1 MSAHDSGAVVAECEL
16 GSLAE
21 HANPEHSFVATGD
34 GRMSTQ
40 RPGFTVWLTGLPS
53 SGKTTIAGLLV
64 DELEHRGLTVESL
77 DGDVVRTH
85 LSKDLGYSRADRD
98 TNIARLG
105 WVASRLVRHGAPV
118 VVAAISPYRD
128 ARANARA
135 LVEEHGT
142 FVEVWVNAPFAA
154 CAERDVKGLY
164 ARAAAGEIT
173 GMTGVD
179 DPYEEPLDAEVTI
192 DTVGLEPTESVNL
205 VLAYLERIGAISA
218 VGAER

>member
-1 MSAHDSGAVVAECEL
+1 MDGLMSAPAG
-16 GSLAE
+16 
-21 HANPEHSFVATGD
+21 
-34 GRMSTQ
+34 
-40 RPGFTVWLTGLPS
+40 GFAVWLTGLPS

-64 DELEHRGLTVESL
+64 SELERRGLTVESL

-118 VVAAISPYRD
+118 VVAAISPYRE
-128 ARANARA
+128 ARANVRA
-135 LVEEHGT
+135 QVEEQGA
-142 FVEVWVNAPFAA
+142 FVEVWVNASVAA
-154 CAERDVKGLY
+154 CQERDVKGLY

-179 DPYEEPLDAEVTI
+179 DPYEAPEQSEITI
-192 DTVGLEPTESVNL
+192 DTVALEPSESVGL

-218 VGAER
+218 AGAAQ

>member
-1 MSAHDSGAVVAECEL
+1 MSAPAG
-16 GSLAE
+16 
-21 HANPEHSFVATGD
+21 
-34 GRMSTQ
+34 
-40 RPGFTVWLTGLPS
+40 GFTVWLTGLPS

-64 DELEHRGLTVESL
+64 SELERRGLTVESL

-118 VVAAISPYRD
+118 VVAAISPYRE
-128 ARANARA
+128 ARANVRA
-135 LVEEHGT
+135 QVEEQGA
-142 FVEVWVNAPFAA
+142 FVEVWVNAPVAE
-154 CAERDVKGLY
+154 CQERDVKGLY

-179 DPYEEPLDAEVTI
+179 DPYEAPEQPEVTI
-192 DTVGLEPTESVNL
+192 DTVALDPTESVGL

-218 VGAER
+218 AGAVQ

>member
-1 MSAHDSGAVVAECEL
+1 MSVPAA
-16 GSLAE
+16 
-21 HANPEHSFVATGD
+21 
-34 GRMSTQ
+34 
-40 RPGFTVWLTGLPS
+40 GFTVWLTGLPS

-64 DELEHRGLTVESL
+64 GELEHRGLMVESL

-118 VVAAISPYRD
+118 VVAAISPYSE
-128 ARANARA
+128 ARAKARA
-135 LVEEHGT
+135 QIEEHGR
-142 FVEVWVNAPFAA
+142 FVEVWVNAPAAA

-164 ARAAAGEIT
+164 AKAAAGEIT

-179 DPYEEPLDAEVTI
+179 DPYEAPHQPEVTI
-192 DTVGLEPTESVNL
+192 DTVALEPAESVAL
-205 VLAYLERIGAISA
+205 VLAHLEGIGAIPA
-218 VGAER
+218 VGASR